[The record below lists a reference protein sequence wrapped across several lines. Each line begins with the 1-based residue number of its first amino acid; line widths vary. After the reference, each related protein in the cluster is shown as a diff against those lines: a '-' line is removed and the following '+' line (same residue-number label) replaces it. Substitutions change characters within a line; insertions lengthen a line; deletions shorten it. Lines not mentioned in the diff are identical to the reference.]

1 MAKKATTTTDII
13 EAATQAAAT
22 EPVPD
27 EVVPNPAVQ
36 VTPVASTPRS
46 LAQTV
51 RQADS
56 VMRKQEQIIHQ
67 KLANQKKVSV
77 TIAPQYRPY
86 FGDVMSV
93 FLAGLAVYV
102 PVNGRAYMIPE
113 DFAAVVQERLA
124 RVNAHL
130 LKCERM
136 SNIQAN
142 VESYAGE
149 LKLY

>member
-22 EPVPD
+22 EPVL
-27 EVVPNPAVQ
+27 ESTEPNAAA
-36 VTPVASTPRS
+36 PVASTPGT
-46 LAQTV
+46 LAQVV

-56 VMRKQEQIIHQ
+56 TMRKQEQIIHQ

>member
-22 EPVPD
+22 EPVL
-27 EVVPNPAVQ
+27 ENTEPNA
-36 VTPVASTPRS
+36 TAPVAPTPRS

>member
-22 EPVPD
+22 EPVL
-27 EVVPNPAVQ
+27 ENTEPNVAA
-36 VTPVASTPRS
+36 PVAPTPSS

>member
-1 MAKKATTTTDII
+1 MAKKATTTTTDII

-22 EPVPD
+22 EPVLED
-27 EVVPNPAVQ
+27 TELNAAA
-36 VTPVASTPRS
+36 PVASTPHS

>member
-13 EAATQAAAT
+13 EAATQAAAV
-22 EPVPD
+22 EPVLGD
-27 EVVPNPAVQ
+27 TEAS
-36 VTPVASTPRS
+36 PVAQVAPTPQN
-46 LAQTV
+46 LAQAV
-51 RQADS
+51 RKADTL
-56 VMRKQEQIIHQ
+56 MRKQEQMIHDKLSKQ
-67 KLANQKKVSV
+67 KRVSV

-86 FGDVMSV
+86 FGDVMAV
-93 FLAGLAVYV
+93 FLQGLAVYV
-102 PVNGRAYMIPE
+102 PVDGRSYQIPE
-113 DFAAVVQERLA
+113 DFAAIVHERLA
-124 RVNAHL
+124 RANAHL

>member
-22 EPVPD
+22 EPVL
-27 EVVPNPAVQ
+27 ESTEPNVAA
-36 VTPVASTPRS
+36 PVAPTPSS

>member
-22 EPVPD
+22 ESVPD
-27 EVVPNPAVQ
+27 EVVSNPAVQ
-36 VTPVASTPRS
+36 VTSVASTPGT

-51 RQADS
+51 RKADTL
-56 VMRKQEQIIHQ
+56 MRKQEQMIHDKLSKQ
-67 KLANQKKVSV
+67 KRVSV

-86 FGDVMSV
+86 FGDVMAV
-93 FLAGLAVYV
+93 FLQGLAVYV
-102 PVNGRAYMIPE
+102 PVDGRSYQIPE
-113 DFAAVVQERLA
+113 DFAAIVHERLA

>member
-22 EPVPD
+22 QPVLESTEP
-27 EVVPNPAVQ
+27 NAAA
-36 VTPVASTPRS
+36 PVASTPGT
-46 LAQTV
+46 LAQVV

-56 VMRKQEQIIHQ
+56 TMRKQEQIIHQ

>member
-22 EPVPD
+22 EPVL
-27 EVVPNPAVQ
+27 ENTESNAAAQ
-36 VTPVASTPRS
+36 VAPTPQN

-51 RQADS
+51 RKADTL
-56 VMRKQEQIIHQ
+56 MRKQEQMIHDKLSKQ
-67 KLANQKKVSV
+67 KRVSV

-86 FGDVMSV
+86 FGDVMAV
-93 FLAGLAVYV
+93 FLQGLAVYV
-102 PVNGRAYMIPE
+102 PVDGRSYQIPE
-113 DFAAVVQERLA
+113 DFAAIVHERLA

>member
-22 EPVPD
+22 EPVL
-27 EVVPNPAVQ
+27 ESTESNAAAQ
-36 VTPVASTPRS
+36 VAPTPQN
-46 LAQTV
+46 LAQAV
-51 RQADS
+51 RKADTL
-56 VMRKQEQIIHQ
+56 MRKQEQMIHDKLSKQ
-67 KLANQKKVSV
+67 KRVSV

-86 FGDVMSV
+86 FGDVMAV
-93 FLAGLAVYV
+93 FLQGLAVYV
-102 PVNGRAYMIPE
+102 PVDGRSYQIPE
-113 DFAAVVQERLA
+113 DFAAIVHERLA

>member
-22 EPVPD
+22 EPVL
-27 EVVPNPAVQ
+27 ENTEPNVAA
-36 VTPVASTPRS
+36 PVASNPRS

>member
-13 EAATQAAAT
+13 EAATQAAAV
-22 EPVPD
+22 EPVLGD
-27 EVVPNPAVQ
+27 TEAS
-36 VTPVASTPRS
+36 PVAQVAPNPRS
-46 LAQTV
+46 LAQAV
-51 RQADS
+51 RQADGA
-56 VMRKQEQIIHQ
+56 MRRQEQIIHQ
-67 KLANQKKVSV
+67 KLASQKKVSV

>member
-22 EPVPD
+22 EPVL
-27 EVVPNPAVQ
+27 EETESNA
-36 VTPVASTPRS
+36 TAPVASTPRS

>member
-22 EPVPD
+22 EPVL
-27 EVVPNPAVQ
+27 EETESNAAA
-36 VTPVASTPRS
+36 TVAPTPRS

>member
-22 EPVPD
+22 EPVL
-27 EVVPNPAVQ
+27 ESTESNAAA
-36 VTPVASTPRS
+36 PVAPTPHS

>member
-22 EPVPD
+22 EPVL
-27 EVVPNPAVQ
+27 ENTESNAAA
-36 VTPVASTPRS
+36 PVAPTPQN
-46 LAQTV
+46 LAQAV
-51 RQADS
+51 RKADTL
-56 VMRKQEQIIHQ
+56 MRKQEQMIHDKLSKQ
-67 KLANQKKVSV
+67 KRVSV

-86 FGDVMSV
+86 FGDVMAV
-93 FLAGLAVYV
+93 FLQGLAVYV
-102 PVNGRAYMIPE
+102 PVDGRSYQIPE
-113 DFAAVVQERLA
+113 DFAAIVHERLA

-149 LKLY
+149 LQLY

>member
-1 MAKKATTTTDII
+1 MA
-13 EAATQAAAT
+13 
-22 EPVPD
+22 
-27 EVVPNPAVQ
+27 
-36 VTPVASTPRS
+36 RS
-46 LAQTV
+46 LAQAV
-51 RQADS
+51 RQADGA
-56 VMRKQEQIIHQ
+56 MRKQEQIIHQ

>member
-13 EAATQAAAT
+13 EAATQAAAV
-22 EPVPD
+22 EPVLGD
-27 EVVPNPAVQ
+27 AEAN
-36 VTPVASTPRS
+36 PVAQVAPTPQN

-51 RQADS
+51 RKADTL
-56 VMRKQEQIIHQ
+56 MRKQEQIIHDKLSKQ
-67 KLANQKKVSV
+67 KRVSV

-86 FGDVMSV
+86 FGDVMAV
-93 FLAGLAVYV
+93 FLQGLAVYV
-102 PVNGRAYMIPE
+102 PVDGRSYQIPE
-113 DFAAVVQERLA
+113 DFAAIVHERLA

>member
-13 EAATQAAAT
+13 EAATQAAAV
-22 EPVPD
+22 EPVLGDTEASP
-27 EVVPNPAVQ
+27 VAQ
-36 VTPVASTPRS
+36 VASTPQN
-46 LAQTV
+46 LAQAV
-51 RQADS
+51 RKADTL
-56 VMRKQEQIIHQ
+56 MRKQEQMIHDKLSKQ
-67 KLANQKKVSV
+67 KRVSV

-86 FGDVMSV
+86 FGDVMAV
-93 FLAGLAVYV
+93 FLQGLAVYV
-102 PVNGRAYMIPE
+102 PVDGRSYQIPE
-113 DFAAVVQERLA
+113 DFAAIVHERLA

>member
-22 EPVPD
+22 EPVL
-27 EVVPNPAVQ
+27 ENTESNTAA
-36 VTPVASTPRS
+36 PVAPTPSS

>member
-22 EPVPD
+22 EPVLED
-27 EVVPNPAVQ
+27 TAPNAAAPAA
-36 VTPVASTPRS
+36 PTPRS

-56 VMRKQEQIIHQ
+56 VMRKQEQMIHDKLSKQ
-67 KLANQKKVSV
+67 KRVSV

-86 FGDVMSV
+86 FGDVMAV
-93 FLAGLAVYV
+93 FLQGLAVYV
-102 PVNGRAYMIPE
+102 PVDGRSYQIPE
-113 DFAAVVQERLA
+113 DFAAIVHERLA

>member
-22 EPVPD
+22 EPVL
-27 EVVPNPAVQ
+27 ESTESNAAAPAA
-36 VTPVASTPRS
+36 PTPRS

-56 VMRKQEQIIHQ
+56 VMRKQEQMIHDKLSKQ
-67 KLANQKKVSV
+67 KRVSV

-86 FGDVMSV
+86 FGDVMAV
-93 FLAGLAVYV
+93 FLQGLAVYV
-102 PVNGRAYMIPE
+102 PVDGRSYQIPE
-113 DFAAVVQERLA
+113 DFAAIVHERLA

>member
-22 EPVPD
+22 EPVL
-27 EVVPNPAVQ
+27 ENTEPNVAA
-36 VTPVASTPRS
+36 PVAPTPHS

>member
-22 EPVPD
+22 EPVL
-27 EVVPNPAVQ
+27 EETESNAAAQ
-36 VTPVASTPRS
+36 VAPTPQN
-46 LAQTV
+46 LAQAV
-51 RQADS
+51 RKADTL
-56 VMRKQEQIIHQ
+56 MRKQEQMIHDKLSKQ
-67 KLANQKKVSV
+67 KRVSV

-86 FGDVMSV
+86 FGDVMAV
-93 FLAGLAVYV
+93 FLQGLAVYV
-102 PVNGRAYMIPE
+102 PVDGRSYQIPE
-113 DFAAVVQERLA
+113 DFAAIVHERLA

>member
-13 EAATQAAAT
+13 EAATQAAAVESVLGDT
-22 EPVPD
+22 EASPV
-27 EVVPNPAVQ
+27 VQ
-36 VTPVASTPRS
+36 VAPTPQN
-46 LAQTV
+46 LAQAV
-51 RQADS
+51 RKADTL
-56 VMRKQEQIIHQ
+56 MRKQEQMIHDKLSKQ
-67 KLANQKKVSV
+67 KRVSV

-86 FGDVMSV
+86 FGDVMAV
-93 FLAGLAVYV
+93 FLQGLAVYV
-102 PVNGRAYMIPE
+102 PVDGRSYQIPE
-113 DFAAVVQERLA
+113 DFAAIVHERLA

>member
-22 EPVPD
+22 EPVL
-27 EVVPNPAVQ
+27 ENTESNTAA
-36 VTPVASTPRS
+36 PVAPTPRS

-56 VMRKQEQIIHQ
+56 VMHKQEQMIHDKLSKQ
-67 KLANQKKVSV
+67 KRVSV

-86 FGDVMSV
+86 FGDVMAV
-93 FLAGLAVYV
+93 FLQGLAVYV
-102 PVNGRAYMIPE
+102 PVDGRSYQIPE
-113 DFAAVVQERLA
+113 DFAAIVHERLA

>member
-1 MAKKATTTTDII
+1 MAKKTTTTTDII
-13 EAATQAAAT
+13 EAATQAAAV
-22 EPVPD
+22 EPVLGD
-27 EVVPNPAVQ
+27 TEASSVAQ
-36 VTPVASTPRS
+36 VASNPRS
-46 LAQTV
+46 LAQAV
-51 RQADS
+51 RQADGA
-56 VMRKQEQIIHQ
+56 MRRQEQIIHQ

>member
-22 EPVPD
+22 EPVL
-27 EVVPNPAVQ
+27 ESTEPNAAA
-36 VTPVASTPRS
+36 PVASTPS
-46 LAQTV
+46 TLAQVV

-56 VMRKQEQIIHQ
+56 TMRKQEHIIHQ

>member
-22 EPVPD
+22 EPVLESTESNATAP
-27 EVVPNPAVQ
+27 VVP
-36 VTPVASTPRS
+36 TPRS

-56 VMRKQEQIIHQ
+56 VMRKQEQMIHDKLSKQ
-67 KLANQKKVSV
+67 KRVSV

-86 FGDVMSV
+86 FGDVMAV
-93 FLAGLAVYV
+93 FLQGLAVYV
-102 PVNGRAYMIPE
+102 PVDGRSYQIPE
-113 DFAAVVQERLA
+113 DFAAIVHERLA

>member
-13 EAATQAAAT
+13 EAATQAAAV
-22 EPVPD
+22 EPVLGD
-27 EVVPNPAVQ
+27 TESS
-36 VTPVASTPRS
+36 PVAQVAPNPRS
-46 LAQTV
+46 LAQAV
-51 RQADS
+51 RQADGT
-56 VMRKQEQIIHQ
+56 MRKQEQLIHQ